1 MKALYAL
8 LIILLLSLYKAETTC
23 TDTTKPS
30 KASEC
35 NSRTLETNQYRCC
48 FLYMKAT
55 VMSITSENQKCLP
68 VTQTEYLNIKQVIT
82 TTKEMAEKTGVKIDK
97 IDIDCSSSYLYIS
110 LLALIIFLL

>member
-8 LIILLLSLYKAETTC
+8 LIILLLSLYKAETC
-23 TDTTKPS
+23 LATTKPS

-35 NSRTLETNQYRCC
+35 NSRTLETNQYKCC
-48 FLYMKAT
+48 YLYMKAT

>member
-8 LIILLLSLYKAETTC
+8 LIILLLSLYKAETC
-23 TDTTKPS
+23 LSTTKPS

>member
-8 LIILLLSLYKAETTC
+8 LIILLLSLYKAETC
-23 TDTTKPS
+23 LSTTKPS

-35 NSRTLETNQYRCC
+35 NSRTIETNQYKCC
-48 FLYMKAT
+48 YLYVKVTA
-55 VMSITSENQKCLP
+55 MSITSEDKKCLP
-68 VTQTEYLNIKQVIT
+68 VTQAEYDNIKQVIT

>member
-8 LIILLLSLYKAETTC
+8 LIILLLSLYKAETC
-23 TDTTKPS
+23 TASTKPS

-48 FLYMKAT
+48 YLYMKAT
-55 VMSITSENQKCLP
+55 VMSVTSENKKCLP
-68 VTQTEYLNIKQVIT
+68 VTQAEYDNIKEVISKS
-82 TTKEMAEKTGVKIDK
+82 KEMAEKTGVKVDK

>member
-8 LIILLLSLYKAETTC
+8 LIILLLSLYKAETC
-23 TDTTKPS
+23 LSTTKPS

-35 NSRTLETNQYRCC
+35 NSRTLETNQYKCC
-48 FLYMKAT
+48 YLYVKVTA
-55 VMSITSENQKCLP
+55 MSITSENKQCVP
-68 VTQTEYLNIKQVIT
+68 VTQPEYDNIKEVISK
-82 TTKEMAEKTGVKIDK
+82 TKEITEKTGVKVDK

>member
-8 LIILLLSLYKAETTC
+8 LIILLLSLYKAETC
-23 TDTTKPS
+23 LATTKPS

-48 FLYMKAT
+48 YLYMKAT

>member
-8 LIILLLSLYKAETTC
+8 LIILLLSLYKAETC

-48 FLYMKAT
+48 YLYMKAT
-55 VMSITSENQKCLP
+55 FMSVTSENKQCVP
-68 VTQTEYLNIKQVIT
+68 VTQAEYDNIKEVINK
-82 TTKEMAEKTGVKIDK
+82 TKEISEKTGVKIDK
-97 IDIDCSSSYLYIS
+97 INIDCSSSYLYIS

>member
-8 LIILLLSLYKAETTC
+8 LIILLLSLYKAETC
-23 TDTTKPS
+23 TASTKPS

-48 FLYMKAT
+48 YLYVKAT
-55 VMSITSENQKCLP
+55 FMSVTSEDMKCLP
-68 VTQTEYLNIKQVIT
+68 VTQAEYDNIKEVISKS
-82 TTKEMAEKTGVKIDK
+82 KEMAEKTGVKVDK

>member
-8 LIILLLSLYKAETTC
+8 LIILLLSLYKAETC
-23 TDTTKPS
+23 LDTTKPS

-35 NSRTLETNQYRCC
+35 NSRTLESNQYRCC
-48 FLYMKAT
+48 YLYMKAT
-55 VMSITSENQKCLP
+55 VMSVTSENKKCLP
-68 VTQTEYLNIKQVIT
+68 VTEAEYLNIKQLIT

>member
-8 LIILLLSLYKAETTC
+8 LIILLLSLYKAETC

-35 NSRTLETNQYRCC
+35 NSRTIETNQYRCC
-48 FLYMKAT
+48 YLYVKAT
-55 VMSITSENQKCLP
+55 FMSITSEDKKCLP
-68 VTQTEYLNIKQVIT
+68 VTQAEYDNIKQVIT

>member
-8 LIILLLSLYKAETTC
+8 LIILLLSLYKAETC
-23 TDTTKPS
+23 TASTKPS

-35 NSRTLETNQYRCC
+35 NSRTLETNQYKCC
-48 FLYMKAT
+48 YLYVKAT
-55 VMSITSENQKCLP
+55 FMSVTSEDKKCLP
-68 VTQTEYLNIKQVIT
+68 VTQAEYDNIKEVINKS
-82 TTKEMAEKTGVKIDK
+82 KEMAEKTGVKVDK

>member
-8 LIILLLSLYKAETTC
+8 LIILLLSLYKAETC
-23 TDTTKPS
+23 LATTKPS

-35 NSRTLETNQYRCC
+35 NSRTLETNQYKCC
-48 FLYMKAT
+48 YLYVKVTA
-55 VMSITSENQKCLP
+55 MSITSEDKKCLP
-68 VTQTEYLNIKQVIT
+68 VTQAEYDNIKQVIT

>member
-8 LIILLLSLYKAETTC
+8 LIILLLSLYKAETC
-23 TDTTKPS
+23 LATTQPS

-35 NSRTLETNQYRCC
+35 NSRTLETNQYKCC
-48 FLYMKAT
+48 YLYVKVTA
-55 VMSITSENQKCLP
+55 MSITSEDKKCLP
-68 VTQTEYLNIKQVIT
+68 VTQAEYDNIKEVISKS
-82 TTKEMAEKTGVKIDK
+82 KEIAEKTGVKVDK

>member
-8 LIILLLSLYKAETTC
+8 LIILLLSLYKAETC
-23 TDTTKPS
+23 LSTTKPS

-35 NSRTLETNQYRCC
+35 NSRTIETNQYKCC
-48 FLYMKAT
+48 YLYVKVTA
-55 VMSITSENQKCLP
+55 MSITAEDMKCLP
-68 VTQTEYLNIKQVIT
+68 VTQAEYDNIKQVIT

>member
-35 NSRTLETNQYRCC
+35 NSRTVETNQYKCC
-48 FLYMKAT
+48 YLYVKVTA
-55 VMSITSENQKCLP
+55 MSITSEDKKCLP
-68 VTQTEYLNIKQVIT
+68 VTQAEYDNIKEVISKS
-82 TTKEMAEKTGVKIDK
+82 KEIAEKTGVKVDK